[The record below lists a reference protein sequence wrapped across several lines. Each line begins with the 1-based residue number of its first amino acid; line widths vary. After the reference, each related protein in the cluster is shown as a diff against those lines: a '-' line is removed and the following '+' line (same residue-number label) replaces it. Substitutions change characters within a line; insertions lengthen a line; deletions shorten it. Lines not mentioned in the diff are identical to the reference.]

1 MNKVTLEYYL
11 KIYPDI
17 DNEISNLE
25 AEISALEN
33 SQHRYS
39 NFDDEYSKSILESIN
54 TALESCKND
63 LKEIYEAKAKI
74 IKAMPKLSTKQK
86 RIIKLRTEHL
96 TWKEIA
102 SILKYHP
109 NHIQR
114 IYKNTL
120 RNILLN

>member
-1 MNKVTLEYYL
+1 MDKATLEYYL
-11 KIYPDI
+11 EIYPDI
-17 DNEISNLE
+17 DNEISKLE
-25 AEISALEN
+25 AEISVLEN

-54 TALESCKND
+54 IALESCKND
-63 LKEIYEAKAKI
+63 LREMYEAKAKI
-74 IKAMPKLSTKQK
+74 IKAFPKLNAKQK
-86 RIIKLRTEHL
+86 KIIKLRTEHQ
-96 TWKEIA
+96 TWKEIS